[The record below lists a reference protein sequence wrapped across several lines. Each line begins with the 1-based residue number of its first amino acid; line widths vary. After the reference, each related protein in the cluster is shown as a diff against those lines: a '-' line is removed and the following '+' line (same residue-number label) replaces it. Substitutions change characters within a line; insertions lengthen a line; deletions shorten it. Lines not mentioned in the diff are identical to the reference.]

1 MPGKEVCIMHNRT
14 DLPNLDTTGRI
25 AGRLGVP
32 LHRVSYIIRS
42 RRIKPAALAG
52 RLRLYDREA
61 VAMIRHELNAID
73 ARRSCGETGV
83 DFD

>member
-1 MPGKEVCIMHNRT
+1 MHHRT
-14 DLPNLDTTGRI
+14 NLPSLDTTGRI
-25 AGRLGVP
+25 AGKLGVP

-42 RRIKPAALAG
+42 RRLKPAALAG

-73 ARRSCGETGV
+73 ARRNCGVKGV
-83 DFD
+83 DLD